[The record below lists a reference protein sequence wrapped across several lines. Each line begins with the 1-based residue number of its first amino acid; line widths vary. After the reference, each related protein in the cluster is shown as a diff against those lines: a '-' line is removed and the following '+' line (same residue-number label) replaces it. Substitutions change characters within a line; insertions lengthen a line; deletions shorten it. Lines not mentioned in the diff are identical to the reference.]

1 MSEYAVGVFLI
12 SAIVGMLSHLSYG
25 GKSDISK
32 LALSVLMLYVVVAPL
47 ADMVKNTDFKSLFEV
62 GYNEEIITDGYEVVA
77 EDAFIKG
84 IESAVAEKFSLSKDN
99 IRVRVVD
106 FDFENMRAEKI
117 RVTLSG
123 RAALADYKAIEKYLD
138 GLNIGECRC
147 EIEIG

>member
-12 SAIVGMLSHLSYG
+12 SALVGMLSHLSYG
-25 GKSDISK
+25 GRSDISK

-62 GYNEEIITDGYEVVA
+62 DYNEEIITDGYEGIA
-77 EDAFIKG
+77 EDAFAKG
-84 IESAVAEKFSLSKDN
+84 IESAVADKFSLSEDN
-99 IRVRVVD
+99 IRVRVVG

-117 RVTLSG
+117 QVILSG
-123 RAALADYKAIEKYLD
+123 RAALADYKSIEKYLN
-138 GLNIGECRC
+138 GLNVGVCEC